1 MENKLLLYIRTAIEI
16 ILYSVVICVF
26 LVRIIRFIKS
36 FKNGEK
42 CSRCNSEID
51 VERTRRSLPN
61 RLIPFVESKN
71 FVCRKCHKSF
81 HMRNFKRTSA
91 KKLIIGDIA

>member
-1 MENKLLLYIRTAIEI
+1 MENKLAFYLKLAIEI
-16 ILYSVVICVF
+16 ILYSVVIYFF
-26 LVRIIRFIKS
+26 LVLIIRFIKS

-51 VERTRRSLPN
+51 VERMRRSLPN